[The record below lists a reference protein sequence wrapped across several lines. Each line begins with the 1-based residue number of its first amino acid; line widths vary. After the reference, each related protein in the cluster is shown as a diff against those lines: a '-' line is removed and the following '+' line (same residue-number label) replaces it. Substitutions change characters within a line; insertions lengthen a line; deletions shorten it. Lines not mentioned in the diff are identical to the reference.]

1 MTSTHWTRR
10 EKRTSCL
17 YTNYPMMLKKGMLIL
32 REIFFFCLE
41 AGVLKVIAEDFIKP
55 DCVEKV
61 MPLYRELL
69 SATRK
74 EPLCIAYELYID
86 EKDPGH
92 FIFIE
97 EWPDR
102 AALELH
108 CESEH
113 FRRLVPLIDQ
123 HKRQDPQYILMNS
136 LVKLDAS

>member
-1 MTSTHWTRR
+1 M
-10 EKRTSCL
+10 
-17 YTNYPMMLKKGMLIL
+17 
-32 REIFFFCLE
+32 
-41 AGVLKVIAEDFIKP
+41 LKVIAEDFIKP

-61 MPLYRELL
+61 MALYRELV
-69 SATRK
+69 SATKK
-74 EPLCIAYELYID
+74 EPLCIAYDLYID
-86 EKDPGH
+86 EKDSGH

-123 HKRQDPQYILMNS
+123 HKRKDAQYILMNS
-136 LVKLDAS
+136 FVNTHSL